1 MSNVRPTLIA
11 YTTKTKGY
19 PEFDQFRVTFS
30 NPTFFQ
36 NATPEGRYDYFYT
49 ESDAIREVYAIQ
61 NPTIKEFTLDFKEKP
76 KRQSNAI
83 ETKVEEALKEKADA
97 EQESEEETVQQEQK
111 EEVNEPVEAE
121 SKPEIP
127 DDYKDLSW
135 PKLRSLASQF
145 TDEKGINKERALE
158 ILAEAKGE

>member
-61 NPTIKEFTLDFKEKP
+61 NSTTKEFKLDSKEKP
-76 KRQSNAI
+76 KRESNAI
-83 ETKVEEALKEKADA
+83 ETKVEEALKEKSNV
-97 EQESEEETVQQEQK
+97 EQESK
-111 EEVNEPVEAE
+111 EEVSEPVGSE

-127 DDYKDLSW
+127 DDYNDLSW

>member
-1 MSNVRPTLIA
+1 VRPTLIA

-49 ESDAIREVYAIQ
+49 ESDAIREVYNIQ
-61 NPTIKEFTLDFKEKP
+61 NSTTKEFKLDSGEKP
-76 KRQSNAI
+76 KRESNAI
-83 ETKVEEALKEKADA
+83 ETKVEEALNEKSSA
-97 EQESEEETVQQEQK
+97 EEEPK
-111 EEVNEPVEAE
+111 EEVSESVESE

-127 DDYKDLSW
+127 DDYNDLSW